1 MRDLL
6 CLHLSA
12 VIPSYCDFTFLTK
25 VLFLSICLAN
35 FPGSYSSHHS
45 FFLPVL
51 SVSHHTFHIHSKFCS
66 YIILSYLF
74 ILYSLF
80 SIHQLFWILALAT
93 ALSCKKIE
101 HSILEH
107 LPLPR
112 TCLHLYWS
120 SNLVGPVTP
129 RNNFHLFFSYL
140 AEDKSSQNLYAI
152 SSELFKSIIMISLLG
167 LTFTVTIVNFFFFL
181 LL

>member
-1 MRDLL
+1 MERESREKEHERFAVLTPFCCYTIIL
-6 CLHLSA
+6 WFYFPYEGSLSY
-12 VIPSYCDFTFLTK
+12 VSY
-25 VLFLSICLAN
+25 I
-35 FPGSYSSHHS
+35 
-45 FFLPVL
+45 
-51 SVSHHTFHIHSKFCS
+51 HTFHIHSKFCS

-120 SNLVGPVTP
+120 NNLVGPVTP

-167 LTFTVTIVNFFFFL
+167 LTFTVTIVNFSFFL